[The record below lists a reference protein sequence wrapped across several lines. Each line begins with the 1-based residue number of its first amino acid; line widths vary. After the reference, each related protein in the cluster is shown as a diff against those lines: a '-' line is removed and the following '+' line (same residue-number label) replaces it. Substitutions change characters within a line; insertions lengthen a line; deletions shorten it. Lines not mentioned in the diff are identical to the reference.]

1 MQVLLLLTIAI
12 GSLAVA
18 IFFAIRYF
26 RLTERFKPVIS
37 LDDEAER
44 VRKEIDRQKTE
55 AEELLRTT
63 KSKAA
68 VLGTNYEQAKQ
79 IFDRLEH
86 ETALLQEN
94 LDDLSF
100 GLYKPHY
107 SFDTPESYKAA
118 LEKVYE
124 QKKALIHADKAADY
138 SKEWTVNG
146 SKREGL
152 RMTKGQLKL
161 MLRAFNGECDAAIA
175 KVAWNNIVRMEER
188 INKAHEAI
196 NKLGAVNKIC
206 ITTEYLEI
214 CLAELRL
221 AHEYELKKQEEKE
234 EQRAIREQ
242 MREEE
247 QAQREFERAQRE
259 AVAEQER
266 AEKALASARAE
277 LLKASGEHL
286 EAIQLEVKNLEQK
299 VADAQ
304 AKQEHAVSMAQVTK
318 MGHVYVISN
327 IGSFGNDVIKIGMT
341 RRLDP
346 DDRIQELG
354 GASVPFGFDTH
365 AMIF

>member
-1 MQVLLLLTIAI
+1 MQIFLLLTIAI

-37 LDDEAER
+37 VDDEAER
-44 VRKEIDRQKTE
+44 VRKEIDRKKTE
-55 AEELLRTT
+55 AEELLRAA

-94 LDDLSF
+94 LEDLSF

-175 KVAWNNIVRMEER
+175 KVAWNNVVRMEER
-188 INKAHEAI
+188 ITKAHEAI

-221 AHEYELKKQEEKE
+221 AHEYELKE
-234 EQRAIREQ
+234 
-242 MREEE
+242 
-247 QAQREFERAQRE
+247 
-259 AVAEQER
+259 
-266 AEKALASARAE
+266 
-277 LLKASGEHL
+277 
-286 EAIQLEVKNLEQK
+286 
-299 VADAQ
+299 
-304 AKQEHAVSMAQVTK
+304 
-318 MGHVYVISN
+318 
-327 IGSFGNDVIKIGMT
+327 
-341 RRLDP
+341 
-346 DDRIQELG
+346 
-354 GASVPFGFDTH
+354 
-365 AMIF
+365 